1 MIVLKDTEKELQSLH
16 DENIQQTRYMRER
29 PQLYKGLYKWLTA
42 GIIFN
47 VERKMLF
54 PSDQKKQGCLPSLP
68 LFSILLEFP
77 GRTIRQEKQIKCVW
91 IEKEELNVS
100 LLADDIIL
108 YIGNPDESTNKLL

>member
-1 MIVLKDTEKELQSLH
+1 
-16 DENIQQTRYMRER
+16 
-29 PQLYKGLYKWLTA
+29 
-42 GIIFN
+42 
-47 VERKMLF
+47 MLF

-77 GRTIRQEKQIKCVW
+77 GRAIRQEKQIKCVW

-108 YIGNPDESTNKLL
+108 YMETLMNPQTSYYSIYVISAGFQDTRSIYKSQLYS